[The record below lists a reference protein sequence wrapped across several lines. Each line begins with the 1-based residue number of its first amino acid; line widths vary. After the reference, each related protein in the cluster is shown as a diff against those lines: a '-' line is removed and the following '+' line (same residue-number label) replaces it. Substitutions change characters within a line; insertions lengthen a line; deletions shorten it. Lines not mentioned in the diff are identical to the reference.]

1 MGAVVIGKGLAD
13 VNKPRKGG
21 VYMHVD
27 KTLTRRM
34 CRMRM
39 PVSSLAAALGVA
51 FLLSVMGPG
60 VVHAT
65 MPSVP
70 MAVTLE
76 STGRAAVD
84 VDLTVTLTAKPLV
97 DAERLSMTITLP
109 EGVEL
114 VAGDAT
120 WTGSVRAQES
130 RALTV
135 TVRPRR
141 AAPAVI
147 RGGVRL
153 EFPDGTTLGET
164 RSLSLE
170 LGERAKQGLGISPPP
185 PKKTGTG
192 EPVIEFHN
200 TP

>member
-1 MGAVVIGKGLAD
+1 
-13 VNKPRKGG
+13 
-21 VYMHVD
+21 MHVD

-39 PVSSLAAALGVA
+39 PASLLAAVLGVA

-76 STGRAAVD
+76 SSGNVAVD
-84 VDLTVTLTAKPLV
+84 VDLTVTLTATPMV
-97 DAERLSMTITLP
+97 DAERLLMTITLP
-109 EGVEL
+109 DGVEL
-114 VAGDAT
+114 VAGETT
-120 WTGSVRAQES
+120 WTGTVRANES
-130 RALTV
+130 RVLII

-141 AAPAVI
+141 AVMVAI
-147 RGGVRL
+147 RGAVRL

-164 RSLSLE
+164 RSLSLALNDRSKPS
-170 LGERAKQGLGISPPP
+170 LGLSPP
-185 PKKTGTG
+185 KRTITGD
-192 EPVIEFHN
+192 PVIEFRD

>member
-1 MGAVVIGKGLAD
+1 MGAVVTGTGLAD

-34 CRMRM
+34 CRMCV
-39 PVSSLAAALGVA
+39 PASSLAAVLGVA
-51 FLLSVMGPG
+51 LLFSVAGPG
-60 VVHAT
+60 VAHAT

-76 STGRAAVD
+76 STGSVAVD
-84 VDLTVTLTAKPLV
+84 ADLTVTLTAEPLI

-109 EGVEL
+109 EDVEL

-120 WTGSVRAQES
+120 WTGSVRAHES
-130 RALTV
+130 RTLTV

-141 AAPAVI
+141 AAPTVI

-170 LGERAKQGLGISPPP
+170 LGERAKQGLGTSP

-192 EPVIEFHN
+192 EPVIEFRN